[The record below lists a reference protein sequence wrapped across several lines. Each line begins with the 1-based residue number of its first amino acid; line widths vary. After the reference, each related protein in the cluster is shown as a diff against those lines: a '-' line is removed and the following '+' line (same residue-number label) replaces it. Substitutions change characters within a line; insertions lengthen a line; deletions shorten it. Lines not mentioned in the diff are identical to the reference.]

1 MSNELVLVTGGS
13 GYLGSHCIVALLAQG
28 YRVRTTVRSL
38 AKADEVRAL
47 VTAGGQ
53 DGSGIEIVQA
63 DLTSDLG
70 WPEAVHGCTYV
81 LHVAS
86 PFPTAVPKDP
96 NELIIPAR
104 EGTLRVLKAAQA
116 AGVKR
121 VVLTSSF
128 AAIGYGHDA
137 DAGTFDESTWTD
149 LSGTRPVPAYQ
160 TSKTLAERAA
170 WDFIASHPGTEL
182 AVVNPVA
189 ILGPPLGRDHGTSV
203 ELVDRL
209 LKGMPGVP
217 DVSFGIVDVRDVANL
232 EVLAMTAPE
241 AAGERF
247 LAISGSFLT
256 MHQIALALRAGL
268 GDQAKKVPTS
278 VLPNWLVRM
287 IGWVDKAVGQI
298 AAEVGHHK
306 NATSAKAQSVL
317 AWTPRPPEESIV
329 DTARHLLTTR

>member
-86 PFPTAVPKDP
+86 PFPTAAPKDP

-149 LSGTRPVPAYQ
+149 LSGVSTIASRNSASPAPAPSPHTKPPRPWPSARRGTSSRPTPGPSSPSSTRSPSSARRSAATTAPPSNSSIDSSRECRACRMCPSASWTCATSQ
-160 TSKTLAERAA
+160 TSK
-170 WDFIASHPGTEL
+170 SSP
-182 AVVNPVA
+182 
-189 ILGPPLGRDHGTSV
+189 
-203 ELVDRL
+203 
-209 LKGMPGVP
+209 
-217 DVSFGIVDVRDVANL
+217 
-232 EVLAMTAPE
+232 
-241 AAGERF
+241 
-247 LAISGSFLT
+247 
-256 MHQIALALRAGL
+256 
-268 GDQAKKVPTS
+268 
-278 VLPNWLVRM
+278 
-287 IGWVDKAVGQI
+287 
-298 AAEVGHHK
+298 
-306 NATSAKAQSVL
+306 
-317 AWTPRPPEESIV
+317 
-329 DTARHLLTTR
+329 